1 MSEGLHLRALILEG
15 AGRLAE
21 AGVVEPRREAVRLW
35 ADLAG
40 LESYALPLPEP
51 TVDDRT
57 ADCFRAAVQRR
68 ATGTPL
74 PYVTGVVGF
83 RRLTLVADSRALIPR
98 PETEGLVDLLLA
110 HCSTGGV
117 VDVGT
122 GTGCIALALAD
133 EGRYRRVIAV
143 ERSRDALGLARVN
156 RERTGLA
163 VDLVAGDQLSGFG
176 EGCLDA
182 VISNP
187 PYLTQAEYEALDPT
201 VRSYE
206 PAEALASG
214 RDGLHA
220 TAAVLAGA
228 ARVLTPGGV
237 AALEIDAARPRESA
251 ALATAA
257 GLLDVTVH
265 NDLFGRA
272 RYLLARRSEMP

>member
-1 MSEGLHLRALILEG
+1 LRALILEG

-40 LESYALPLPEP
+40 LESYALPLAEP
-51 TVDDRT
+51 TVDDRA

-83 RRLTLVADSRALIPR
+83 RRLTLAADPRALIPR
-98 PETEGLVDLLLA
+98 PETEGLVELLLA
-110 HCSTGGV
+110 RRSQGRV
-117 VDVGT
+117 ADVGT

-133 EGRYRRVIAV
+133 EGQYSRVIGV
-143 ERSRDALGLARVN
+143 ERSRGALGLARVN
-156 RERTGLA
+156 QERTGLA

-176 EGCLDA
+176 ERCLDA

-187 PYLTQAEYEALDPT
+187 PYLTQAEYEALDPA
-201 VRSYE
+201 VRGYE
-206 PAEALASG
+206 PVEALASG
-214 RDGLHA
+214 RDGLGA

-237 AALEIDAARPRESA
+237 VALEIDAARPRESA

>member
-21 AGVVEPRREAVRLW
+21 AGVAEPRREAVRLW

-51 TVDDRT
+51 TVDDRS
-57 ADCFRAAVQRR
+57 AGSFRAAVQRR
-68 ATGTPL
+68 ASGLPL

-83 RRLTLVADSRALIPR
+83 RRLTLTADPRALIPR
-98 PETEGLVDLLLA
+98 PETEGLVELLLA
-110 HCSTGGV
+110 RCGEGRV

-133 EGRYRRVIAV
+133 EGQYRRVIAV
-143 ERSRDALGLARVN
+143 ERSRDALALARVN
-156 RERTGLA
+156 RDRTGL
-163 VDLVAGDQLSGFG
+163 VIDLVAGDHLSGFG
-176 EGCLDA
+176 ERCLDA

-187 PYLTQAEYEALDPT
+187 PYLTQAEYDALDPA

-206 PAEALASG
+206 PVEALASG
-214 RDGLHA
+214 RDGLRA

-237 AALEIDAARPRESA
+237 VALEIDAARPRESV

-257 GLLDVTVH
+257 GLLEVTVH